1 MGNYK
6 NSAEVWRREGLT
18 EGELR
23 TMGALAVEATEKLR
37 KTTVREEA
45 VLLGSVPFGSWD
57 EFAKAVQEMAAH
69 KMAAHKMATY
79 SYEPIPVEIN
89 TKRLIATAFLD
100 DGGEMSVEENSVP
113 EEAFIDLSRTR
124 CVVDADRSHKSY
136 EFTCPVLK
144 KYPDGK
150 LYPTREAYVISAID
164 VDANGSQEVDFNII
178 YGGLN

>member
-1 MGNYK
+1 MRNYE
-6 NSAEVWRREGLT
+6 NSTEAWRREGLT

-23 TMGALAVEATEKLR
+23 TMGALAVEVTEKLR
-37 KTTVREEA
+37 KTIVRKET
-45 VLLGSVPFGSWD
+45 VLLGSVPFDSWD
-57 EFAKAVQEMAAH
+57 EFAKAVQEMAA
-69 KMAAHKMATY
+69 Y

-100 DGGEMSVEENSVP
+100 DEGEMSVEERFVP
-113 EEAFIDLSRTR
+113 EEVFIDLSRTR
-124 CVVDADRSHKSY
+124 CDAEEDRNHKSY
-136 EFTCPVLK
+136 EFTCPALK